1 MENNIN
7 IALNGDLPETIRGLT
22 VANTDGTYTVVLN
35 ARHSRETL
43 EKTLLHEVEH
53 IKNGDVE
60 SVEDVNKIESEV
72 RRKGG

>member
-7 IALNGDLPETIRGLT
+7 ITLNSDLPESIRGLT

-35 ARHSRETL
+35 ARHSQETL
-43 EKTLLHEVEH
+43 AKTLMHEVEH

-60 SVEDVNKIESEV
+60 SVEGVNKIESEI
-72 RRKGG
+72 RRKK

>member
-7 IALNGDLPETIRGLT
+7 IALNSDLPETIRGLT

-43 EKTLLHEVEH
+43 EKTLLHEVKH
-53 IKNGDVE
+53 IENGDVE
-60 SVEDVNKIESEV
+60 SVEDIEKIETEI
-72 RRKGG
+72 RR